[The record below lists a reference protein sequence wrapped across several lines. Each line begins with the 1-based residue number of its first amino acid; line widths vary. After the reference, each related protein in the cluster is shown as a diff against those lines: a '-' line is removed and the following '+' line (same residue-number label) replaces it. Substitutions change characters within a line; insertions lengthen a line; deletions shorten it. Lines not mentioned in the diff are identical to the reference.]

1 MKQRIAGIGL
11 WLSVL
16 LVLSGTLK
24 AQGIAGDWQ
33 GTLVIGKLRLRTIL
47 KVSNGS
53 DQKLAAD
60 FYSIDQATDPFPV
73 DSISLDGMKVKFSL
87 SVVQGSYDAKS
98 RLELNRWGLDTA
110 WL

>member
-1 MKQRIAGIGL
+1 MKQRIVGVGL

-24 AQGIAGDWQ
+24 AQGIVGDWQ

-47 KVSNGS
+47 KVSNGP

-60 FYSIDQATDPFPV
+60 FYSIDQTTDPFPV

-87 SVVQGSYDAKS
+87 SVVQDSYEGTLSPDS
-98 RLELNRWGLDTA
+98 NSIDGV
-110 WL
+110 